1 MIGVVLGFGD
11 FDSEASYVR
20 LQNTFLTKDIDYNPE
35 RFEELFLPKKRLK
48 INIHRSVLNYL
59 RTGKVE
65 TRTIEFE
72 EDFLKYAIPIMA
84 DYYFEREMEAAKKAN
99 INTPE
104 DLKYWFMPIIEG
116 LNQYLEIYTNA
127 NYLNENIKELLIN
140 ETLKLIDLCETYYTN
155 PYPGVK
161 RKLPLKWTRT
171 EIEYFF
177 HLLKENNQLGEIS
190 QADLGRFIDN
200 TIECQEDKSS
210 DIFKPIKDSKN
221 HLSDF
226 KKTSRSEEP
235 SNKALRKLFNDDF
248 FNV

>member
-1 MIGVVLGFGD
+1 
-11 FDSEASYVR
+11 
-20 LQNTFLTKDIDYNPE
+20 
-35 RFEELFLPKKRLK
+35 
-48 INIHRSVLNYL
+48 
-59 RTGKVE
+59 
-65 TRTIEFE
+65 
-72 EDFLKYAIPIMA
+72 
-84 DYYFEREMEAAKKAN
+84 
-99 INTPE
+99 
-104 DLKYWFMPIIEG
+104 MPMIEG

-200 TIECQEDKSS
+200 TIECQENKTS
-210 DIFKPIKDSKN
+210 DIFKPIENSKN
-221 HLSDF
+221 HLSAF
-226 KKTSRSEEP
+226 KKTSRPEEP
-235 SNKALRKLFNDDF
+235 SNKTLRELFNDDF